1 MSLSA
6 YRRTLGQTE
15 SPRQIERR
23 IMVRITA
30 DLSLH
35 ADRFDRAA
43 DRAERL
49 DVLSGGLRT
58 ALSDNVRLWS
68 ALKADLLSPGNALP
82 ADLRDSLVNLAAFV
96 ERQTGAVLG
105 GAGRVSAL
113 VEVNRPVIAALSGSA
128 GGPG

>member
-82 ADLRDSLVNLAAFV
+82 ADLRGSLVNLAAFV